1 MFLIAACVCFVF
13 PGEIIRY
20 ILLRDG
26 VELFRGLDTEF
37 TDDRNVLPYRTYS
50 YILSACTTAGCTNS
64 PVVSGVVTE
73 MAYHTG
79 SASRTVLNV
88 AVYSSAS
95 INPLCV
101 AGDGDN
107 SITLY

>member
-1 MFLIAACVCFVF
+1 MLSC
-13 PGEIIRY
+13 
-20 ILLRDG
+20 
-26 VELFRGLDTEF
+26 
-37 TDDRNVLPYRTYS
+37 DRNGLSYRTYS
-50 YILSACTTAGCTNS
+50 YILSACITAGYTNG

-107 SITLY
+107 NITVYWSLCINPFRVADDSDTCMTVH